1 MDLKEGES
9 LGDVVVKGV
18 SVIKGEQHSLLSAVG
33 AAENL
38 GSL

>member
-18 SVIKGEQHSLLSAVG
+18 SVIKCVRQSPVS
-33 AAENL
+33 
-38 GSL
+38 